1 MKIKNVV
8 SRKILNSNTNYTI
21 EVKLVTENGLF
32 RGSSPAGEST
42 SEYEVKQFKEDID
55 QIVSKFNT
63 FLKGFSGRSIS
74 SLDEI
79 FDIEKNIPEEFIGG
93 ASLSL
98 SYALIS
104 GLAASKG
111 LEPFQLFSSK
121 QRSKVLP
128 ICKMIGGGMHASRAD
143 MSIQEILAVTISDSV
158 QKSIDSTIK
167 VYNEVKRLLSDK
179 TISFIGG
186 VDPEGGLISG
196 LDDYESLS
204 VVSKAVNK
212 IMKETG
218 EDIRLGI
225 DAAASTF
232 FKDERY
238 TYKKPIYGKLVLSKE
253 EQIDLM
259 VKLAEEFNLYYIE
272 DPVDE
277 NFQEGYKEVM
287 RKTKALVVGDDL
299 TATKTERLEKAKGD
313 INATLIKPNQVGLMG
328 EVVRYSA
335 LSDKYKLTK
344 VLSHRS
350 EETNSSMISDLA
362 VGLGAKYI
370 KVGINRGERIEKL
383 NRLSEITG

>member
-158 QKSIDSTIK
+158 QESIDSTIK